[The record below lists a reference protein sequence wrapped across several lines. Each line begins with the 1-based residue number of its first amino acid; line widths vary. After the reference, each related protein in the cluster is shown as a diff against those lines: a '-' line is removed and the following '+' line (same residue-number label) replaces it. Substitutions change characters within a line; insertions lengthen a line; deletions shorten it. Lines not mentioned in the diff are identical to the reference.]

1 MFTLDQIKKSHSKME
16 SGADFPQYIKE
27 LFSLGILEYS
37 IYVYDGHAE
46 YKGKEDCVI
55 FSEAEYSELYIS
67 SETNSDRFKDYLK
80 IHQQGGT
87 DYQTFCK
94 NSAETGIYRWKVD
107 IFNKTCTYY
116 DSSNNIILR
125 EEIPI

>member
-67 SETNSDRFKDYLK
+67 SETNRDRFKDSS
-80 IHQQGGT
+80 T
-87 DYQTFCK
+87 
-94 NSAETGIYRWKVD
+94 RW
-107 IFNKTCTYY
+107 N
-116 DSSNNIILR
+116 
-125 EEIPI
+125 